1 MTTSPLQVDGVTL
14 AVVTKRL
21 ESIVNKMH
29 NTLLRTARSG
39 VVSNGRD
46 FSCCIVTAA
55 NELLACGEA
64 IPIHVMVGADLMTR
78 SMSEFHPRLAR
89 GDAYLHNSP
98 YHGCSHPADHTILV
112 PVIDDE
118 GVHRYTVLAKAHQA
132 DIGNSIPTTYFADAR
147 DVYEEGALIFPAV
160 KTQTDYHDIED
171 IIRMCMMRIRAPGT
185 WWGDYLAALGAARIG
200 ERELLRLGAEAG
212 WKHLD
217 DYARA
222 WFDYSEGRM
231 ANAIRRLPSGT
242 GRATCTHDPFPGTPD
257 EGIPITARVSVDPET
272 ARIEVDLRDNPDC
285 LPNGL
290 NLSES
295 CTFSAAMI
303 GVFDALCDDSVPPNH
318 GSLRRIKV
326 LVRKNCVVGIP
337 RHPSSCSVATTN
349 VAERLISSVQVAMA
363 GLGENIG
370 MAEVGV
376 SQSGAQAVVSGND
389 PRKGNAPFVSQIT
402 LGDTMGAAVAN
413 QDGWLTLLS
422 IVGAGLSL
430 IDSVEVDELLY
441 PIVVKQRRIVPD
453 SEGAGRFRGAP
464 ASLVEFAAL
473 GCDLRVVFGADGCVN
488 SPQGVRGGLAGRAGV
503 NIINLNSHT
512 TEVRGWVDVKLSP
525 GDKVTGISSTGGGY
539 GCALERDVRR
549 VKRDVEQGWV
559 SRKRAGAVYGVV
571 FDSTGEVDVDAT
583 TRRRAKLT
591 QDELDI

>member
-1 MTTSPLQVDGVTL
+1 
-14 AVVTKRL
+14 
-21 ESIVNKMH
+21 
-29 NTLLRTARSG
+29 
-39 VVSNGRD
+39 
-46 FSCCIVTAA
+46 
-55 NELLACGEA
+55 
-64 IPIHVMVGADLMTR
+64 
-78 SMSEFHPRLAR
+78 
-89 GDAYLHNSP
+89 
-98 YHGCSHPADHTILV
+98 
-112 PVIDDE
+112 
-118 GVHRYTVLAKAHQA
+118 
-132 DIGNSIPTTYFADAR
+132 
-147 DVYEEGALIFPAV
+147 
-160 KTQTDYHDIED
+160 
-171 IIRMCMMRIRAPGT
+171 
-185 WWGDYLAALGAARIG
+185 
-200 ERELLRLGAEAG
+200 
-212 WKHLD
+212 
-217 DYARA
+217 
-222 WFDYSEGRM
+222 
-231 ANAIRRLPSGT
+231 
-242 GRATCTHDPFPGTPD
+242 
-257 EGIPITARVSVDPET
+257 
-272 ARIEVDLRDNPDC
+272 
-285 LPNGL
+285 
-290 NLSES
+290 
-295 CTFSAAMI
+295 
-303 GVFDALCDDSVPPNH
+303 
-318 GSLRRIKV
+318 
-326 LVRKNCVVGIP
+326 
-337 RHPSSCSVATTN
+337 
-349 VAERLISSVQVAMA
+349 
-363 GLGENIG
+363 
-370 MAEVGV
+370 
-376 SQSGAQAVVSGND
+376 
-389 PRKGNAPFVSQIT
+389 
-402 LGDTMGAAVAN
+402 MGAAVAN